1 MQRFPIIIRSHNARR
16 RSGGSLLPPGGTR
29 GTCTVLV
36 PSDRPAVPP
45 DKRVVPQGGPVS
57 PVSLL
62 LTVQEGL
69 CRDEE
74 GGAAG
79 HQQGDELQEPEAG
92 GPKTT
97 QGHKVGTQGQTDSI
111 QRDALSFCLLN
122 VS

>member
-1 MQRFPIIIRSHNARR
+1 MHDGAAVGLCCPPVGL
-16 RSGGSLLPPGGTR
+16 GGPAPSSSPPT
-29 GTCTVLV
+29 
-36 PSDRPAVPP
+36 VPP
-45 DKRVVPQGGPVS
+45 SHQTNGWFPQGGPVS